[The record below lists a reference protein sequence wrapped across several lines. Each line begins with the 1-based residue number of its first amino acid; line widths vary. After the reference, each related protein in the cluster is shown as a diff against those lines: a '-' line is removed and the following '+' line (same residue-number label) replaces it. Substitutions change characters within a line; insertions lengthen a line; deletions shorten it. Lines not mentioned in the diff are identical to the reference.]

1 MYTIHITDKI
11 GFTYYD
17 IINISDVI
25 DLGDTYN
32 IITDI
37 GDMWLDKDNCYI
49 IYNNMGNIE
58 SLEYNTPQ
66 SNVLIH
72 LTI

>member
-1 MYTIHITDKI
+1 MYTVHITDKI

-25 DLGDTYN
+25 DLG
-32 IITDI
+32 IITDM

>member
-25 DLGDTYN
+25 DLG

-49 IYNNMGNIE
+49 IYNNMDNIE
-58 SLEYNTPQ
+58 SLEYNTPH